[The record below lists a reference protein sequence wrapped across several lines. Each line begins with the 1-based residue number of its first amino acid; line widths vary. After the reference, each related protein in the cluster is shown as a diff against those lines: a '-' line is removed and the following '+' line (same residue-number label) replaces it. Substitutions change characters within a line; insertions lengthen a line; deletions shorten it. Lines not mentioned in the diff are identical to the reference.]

1 MQNTNRQPLPK
12 TTAMSWYGAMNVS
25 IQVMLA
31 SAAVM
36 VFLAADHSAFAA
48 QITYAGSVS
57 SLEPFCSV
65 KLGVFNPAFDP
76 YRYNFVY
83 GVDDAGNMNE
93 TKYSKAVK
101 DGNFVPLGGTYA
113 FPSPGSLRFMGQVTV
128 SGIEGRQLWLFVFDN
143 KNPDLAQNLAL
154 CSDSSWLGPPD
165 NGQLTI
171 DASTATTFVFGVPG
185 PGGAIGF
192 TGLPFPE
199 PSVFWL
205 LGFGLVSLIFMARR
219 K

>member
-1 MQNTNRQPLPK
+1 
-12 TTAMSWYGAMNVS
+12 MNVS

-36 VFLAADHSAFAA
+36 VLPGADHSAFAG
-48 QITYAGSVS
+48 QITYAGGVS
-57 SLEPFCSV
+57 SVEPLCAV

-83 GVDDAGNMNE
+83 GVDDAGNMKE
-93 TKYSKAVK
+93 TMYSKAVT

-113 FPSPGSLRFMGQVTV
+113 FRSSGSLRFMGQVTV

-143 KNPDLAQNLAL
+143 SNPDLAQNFAL

-165 NGQLTI
+165 DGRKTI
-171 DASTATTFVFGVPG
+171 DASTATTFVFGLRG
-185 PGGAIGF
+185 PSGAIELS
-192 TGLPFPE
+192 GLPFPE